1 MKTLTHNLIFVFS
14 ALFLLSGCA
23 SWTQYKEAY
32 QDIKSLISDQKK
44 LKLDAKEIET
54 IVKKYQNHTI
64 ASEIKQ
70 AGFDDKTAKLLEA
83 VWFCPTLIREVV
95 NREYKYERGELLR
108 YAKAYELSHY
118 CQLKHTQL
126 KYYDNEVALLSSI
139 SNYKKY
145 EKNTTTE
152 YKKLR
157 SNFNYQEIQALYT
170 KLIKDGSK

>member
-1 MKTLTHNLIFVFS
+1 MKTLTHNLMFVFA

-23 SWTQYKEAY
+23 SWATYKEAY
-32 QDIKSLISDQKK
+32 QTWQGFSS
-44 LKLDAKEIET
+44 DAKEIKT
-54 IVKKYQNHTI
+54 IVKNYQNHTI
-64 ASEIKQ
+64 ASQIKQ

-83 VWFCPTLIREVV
+83 VWLCSALIKETS
-95 NREYKYERGELLR
+95 NKQHKTELLD
-108 YAKAYELSHY
+108 YTKASHLFSY

-126 KYYDNEVALLSSI
+126 KYYDNEVALLSSV

-145 EKNTTTE
+145 EKNTTAE
-152 YKKLR
+152 YKLR